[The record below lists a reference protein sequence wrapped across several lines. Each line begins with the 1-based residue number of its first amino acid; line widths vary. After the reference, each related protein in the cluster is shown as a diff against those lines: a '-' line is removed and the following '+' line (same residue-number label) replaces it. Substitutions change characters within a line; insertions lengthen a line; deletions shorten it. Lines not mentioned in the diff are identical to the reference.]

1 MKEKRNIAPFQQL
14 HENRS
19 CNNVHEMT
27 AKIPNENRNHV
38 EDRYEIIIRIVTH
51 SYGVHNGSA
60 KIVSQKLKQFFL
72 SYGPY
77 DMDHQSERLNQ
88 RELLL
93 LPHITNNAENNML
106 KL

>member
-1 MKEKRNIAPFQQL
+1 
-14 HENRS
+14 
-19 CNNVHEMT
+19 MT

-51 SYGVHNGSA
+51 SYGVHNDFSFGET
-60 KIVSQKLKQFFL
+60 IFL
-72 SYGPY
+72 TYGPY

-93 LPHITNNAENNML
+93 LRHITNNAEHNML